1 MEYVDLYDK
10 NRKPLNRQ
18 KEKYSKFDEGE
29 YMIIVHTCLFN
40 NKGEMLIQQRALDKI
55 DFPGKWDISSGGGVM
70 AGEESSHAAEREL
83 EEELGIKVD
92 LSNERVY
99 LTIHYEKGFDD
110 YYLVNCNLDINEF
123 EYPKDELLNIKWA
136 SREEIFNMT
145 NKGEFIEYKKGFIDL
160 LFEMYINRGSYPKR
174 G

>member
-1 MEYVDLYDK
+1 MELVDLYDK
-10 NRKPLNRQ
+10 NRIPLN
-18 KEKYSKFDEGE
+18 KTKDKYSKFNDGE

-40 NKGEMLIQQRALDKI
+40 NKGEMLIQQRGLDKI

-70 AGEESSHAAEREL
+70 SGETPSCAAEREL
-83 EEELGIKVD
+83 FEELGVKVD

-99 LTIHYEKGFDD
+99 FTIHYQKGFDD
-110 YYLVNCNLDINEF
+110 YYLINYDADINEF
-123 EYPKDELLNIKWA
+123 KIPKEELLNIKWA

-145 NKGEFIEYKKGFIDL
+145 KNNEFIEYKKGFIDL